1 MTDRERQFA
10 ALGIE
15 YAEGIDRAERVTV
28 PATGR
33 TITRVVNGWEAQPHN
48 DNYHRTFPDL
58 LDALRFATPPKA
70 EAQDRDEY
78 PDGSTRRGHQ

>member
-28 PATGR
+28 PGTGR
-33 TITRVVNGWEAQPHN
+33 EIRKRADGKWEAQPHN
-48 DNYHRTFPDL
+48 DNYYKSFDDL
-58 LDALRFATPPKA
+58 LAALRFATKPKA
-70 EAQDRDEY
+70 D
-78 PDGSTRRGHQ
+78 PRRA